1 MFEEAHSRFPMC
13 GFICEWRVWTT
24 PGVNGLCLYGWNRC
38 RSDCIR
44 GLFLPQPSGQILRSC
59 TDVVARCGSG
69 RLPQPPGFTFSK
81 LRALVSESR
90 LFLFFLFFS
99 IDSESVWYSG
109 NTVSVF
115 PIHLAH
121 ACVCFALFV
130 CQWPVMLDNRAE
142 VSSSW
147 EFGCWKCFQ
156 KVLPLLNSFPSAF
169 KSFCHLRLQ

>member
-81 LRALVSESR
+81 LHALVSESR
-90 LFLFFLFFS
+90 LFLFFLFFQS
-99 IDSESVWYSG
+99 
-109 NTVSVF
+109 TVRVF
-115 PIHLAH
+115 GIREILCLCFRSAWPMPAAH
-121 ACVCFALFV
+121 FAL
-130 CQWPVMLDNRAE
+130 WPVMLDNRAE

-169 KSFCHLRLQ
+169 